1 MQITKSRI
9 KEIIREELS
18 RVNESDDPHF
28 GAFDYDIDLYGLHD
42 MVEEHGGIVGKF
54 WRGNDI
60 IIEFDDGTEYNA
72 TGGDVDTDYTP
83 GRERG
88 SYRKKYYQE
97 NKKK

>member
-1 MQITKSRI
+1 MKITTNRL

-72 TGGDVDTDYTP
+72 TGGDIDTDYTP
-83 GRERG
+83 GREARH
-88 SYRKKYYQE
+88 SRRYYQE
-97 NKKK
+97 NKEK